1 MATREGRRVL
11 LIDDD
16 RWVRALFTD
25 VLAAMG
31 CEVRVAG
38 SGEEGLALLD
48 RGDYHLIIADLAV
61 GAGEM
66 RGAFQAH
73 APGIPIIIMAG
84 SGSGRGEA
92 GQGLP
97 GCTVLAKPVRL
108 PTLQEA
114 IVRALER

>member
-31 CEVRVAG
+31 CEVQAAA
-38 SGEEGLALLD
+38 SQEEGLALLG
-48 RGDYHLIIADLAV
+48 RGDYHLVIAGLEM

-66 RGAFQAH
+66 GGAVQAC
-73 APGIPIIIMAG
+73 APGVPVIIMAG
-84 SGSGRGEA
+84 LAGSGEVDQRF
-92 GQGLP
+92 P

-108 PTLQEA
+108 PALQEA
-114 IVRALER
+114 VLRALDR